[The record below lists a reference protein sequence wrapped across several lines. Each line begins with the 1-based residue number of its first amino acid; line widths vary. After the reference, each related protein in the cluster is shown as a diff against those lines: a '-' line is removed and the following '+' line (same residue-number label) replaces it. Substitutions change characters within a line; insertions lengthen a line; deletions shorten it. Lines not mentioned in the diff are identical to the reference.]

1 MSIAEQHAKDIAST
15 SPAVATAVRKVL
27 AAQKAAVLKS
37 QKRSAVGGLDLAT
50 ETTTTAAAVKPG
62 IAAAVALGA
71 GRVASVA
78 GGTVDDD
85 ATNDLAGALAYKFA
99 AQLTATTFAQVTGAL
114 ADGSDIGS
122 LFDTRSDNADAMA
135 DTTVSNAV
143 NGGAQDYATSSDSTF
158 DKQWTVTGG
167 NPCADCEDADGETV
181 GGDEDFSNGAPQPPI
196 HSGCSCA
203 TDWTTAADE
212 SRSQRS
218 TMTTRATLTAKERDN
233 LNDSDFAY
241 VDSDGEGHLPIHDEA
256 HVRAALGRFSQT
268 EFAADA
274 DKTKAAKAIVGAAKG
289 FDIEIDPT
297 SDVGEAAGLKAPESK
312 SENPDTEERAA
323 AAKGDD
329 DSVACPTC
337 DGEGSIKEGN
347 VTCPLCKGDKTVSK
361 AVAAK
366 EAETKSAR
374 RPRRQRRDLARHQER
389 RIYTAPIEVRS
400 A

>member
-99 AQLTATTFAQVTGAL
+99 AQLTATTFAQVSAALSGGAS
-114 ADGSDIGS
+114 ADDIGS
-122 LFDTRSDNADAMA
+122 LFDTRGDGADAMA

-181 GGDEDFSNGAPQPPI
+181 GGDED
-196 HSGCSCA
+196 
-203 TDWTTAADE
+203 
-212 SRSQRS
+212 
-218 TMTTRATLTAKERDN
+218 
-233 LNDSDFAY
+233 
-241 VDSDGEGHLPIHDEA
+241 
-256 HVRAALGRFSQT
+256 
-268 EFAADA
+268 
-274 DKTKAAKAIVGAAKG
+274 
-289 FDIEIDPT
+289 
-297 SDVGEAAGLKAPESK
+297 
-312 SENPDTEERAA
+312 
-323 AAKGDD
+323 
-329 DSVACPTC
+329 
-337 DGEGSIKEGN
+337 
-347 VTCPLCKGDKTVSK
+347 
-361 AVAAK
+361 
-366 EAETKSAR
+366 
-374 RPRRQRRDLARHQER
+374 
-389 RIYTAPIEVRS
+389 
-400 A
+400 